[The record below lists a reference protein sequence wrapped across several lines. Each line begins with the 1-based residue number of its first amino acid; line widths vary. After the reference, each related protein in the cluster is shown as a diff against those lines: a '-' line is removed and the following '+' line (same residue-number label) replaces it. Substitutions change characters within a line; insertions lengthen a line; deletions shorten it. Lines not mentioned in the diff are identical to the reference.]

1 MDKTAALASDILLG
15 IGGEKNIQRLENC
28 MTRVR
33 VEVHNDEKLDLT
45 RLKQLPGVSGYV
57 KQGQQHQLIVG
68 PGKAAQ
74 VVDAM
79 RALMTGGETAPTF
92 DDAER
97 TKAQAKAK
105 YKAPMSDALRQL
117 ANVFIPLIPA
127 FIASGLITGIINILK
142 RPDIV
147 GNFATQYPNLLGI
160 LAIFGSAVFAIMNIL
175 VGVNTAKVFG
185 GSLAMG
191 GVMAGILSSPQLA
204 QITLFGEAL
213 QPGRGGVIAV
223 LLVVILMCWIEKKL
237 RAVLPGS
244 IELILNPL
252 LTTLITGSV
261 DCGGCNGC
269 EIEIFATLSPLFDA
283 ERFGI
288 KVVPSPR
295 HADILL
301 FTGAVTR
308 AMRSPALRAWQSAPD
323 PKICISY
330 GACGNSGGIFH
341 DLYCV
346 WGGTDKIVPVDV
358 YIPGCPPTPAATLY
372 GFAMALG
379 LLEQKIHAREPGELD
394 NQPATLLHPD
404 MVQPLRVKIDR
415 TARRLAG
422 YRYGRQ
428 IADDYLRLLGQGD
441 HQVARWLEAENDPR
455 LNEIVANLNSIVD
468 EARIR

>member
-1 MDKTAALASDILLG
+1 MSNLIGPRDDNGMPVPMTVEESIASMKASLL
-15 IGGEKNIQRLENC
+15 KNIKR
-28 MTRVR
+28 
-33 VEVHNDEKLDLT
+33 
-45 RLKQLPGVSGYV
+45 SAYV
-57 KQGQQHQLIVG
+57 Y
-68 PGKAAQ
+68 
-74 VVDAM
+74 
-79 RALMTGGETAPTF
+79 R
-92 DDAER
+92 
-97 TKAQAKAK
+97 
-105 YKAPMSDALRQL
+105 
-117 ANVFIPLIPA
+117 
-127 FIASGLITGIINILK
+127 
-142 RPDIV
+142 
-147 GNFATQYPNLLGI
+147 
-160 LAIFGSAVFAIMNIL
+160 
-175 VGVNTAKVFG
+175 
-185 GSLAMG
+185 
-191 GVMAGILSSPQLA
+191 
-204 QITLFGEAL
+204 
-213 QPGRGGVIAV
+213 
-223 LLVVILMCWIEKKL
+223 
-237 RAVLPGS
+237 
-244 IELILNPL
+244 
-252 LTTLITGSV
+252 V

-379 LLEQKIHAREPGELD
+379 LLEQKIHARAPSELD
-394 NQPATLLHPD
+394 AQPAEILHPD
-404 MVQPLRVKIDR
+404 MVQPLRVQVDR
-415 TARRLAG
+415 AARRLAG

-428 IADDYLRLLGQGD
+428 IADDYMLHLNQGD
-441 HQVARWLEAENDPR
+441 AQVQQWLATENDPR
-455 LNEIVANLNSIVD
+455 LTEIVTQLNHIVE